1 MADENNN
8 VPATAGVETVDG
20 AKSMAVKKSRSP
32 KREKAAAEKVPTVSK
47 VAAVKPAAPKRKTY
61 SEREKAEK
69 LNFISTQVVKGKA
82 ALQEAI
88 KSAGISV
95 QTYYQW
101 KRSDKPADKKAE
113 KTVSSGHDLAELVQL
128 EEENQKLRAQLAEK
142 LRAENVELRKR
153 LGLN

>member
-1 MADENNN
+1 MADENNS

-20 AKSMAVKKSRSP
+20 VKSMAVKKPRSP
-32 KREKAAAEKVPTVSK
+32 KREKAAAEKVPPVSK
-47 VAAVKPAAPKRKTY
+47 VAAEKPAAPKRKTY
-61 SEREKAEK
+61 SDREKAEK
-69 LNFISTQVVKGKA
+69 LNLISTQVAKGKA

-101 KRSDKPADKKAE
+101 KRSDKPAVNKVE
-113 KTVSSGHDLAELVQL
+113 KTSSGGHDLAELVQL
-128 EEENQKLRAQLAEK
+128 EEENQKLRVQLAEK